1 MAQLPTVPRNNGLS
15 FQGCGVSKPSGES
28 ISIDVCAR
36 IQGGRSNRRTGFA
49 GAPSLAN
56 KINIDTNSPDISYKC
71 IANLTSLAAYQFAV
85 ELTGADQFLTTPTI
99 QTGGSITTQPHPPF
113 SQYNGEKFG
122 CITVTPNNTGDIC
135 ITVQQFEFA
144 ES

>member
-1 MAQLPTVPRNNGLS
+1 MAQIPTVPQNNGLS
-15 FQGCGVSKPSGES
+15 FQGCGVSKPGGGS

-49 GAPSLAN
+49 GTPALTDGTVS
-56 KINIDTNSPDISYKC
+56 INTNSPDTSYKC

-85 ELTGADQFLTTPTI
+85 RLTGDDQFLNTPTI

-113 SQYNGEKFG
+113 SQYSAERCG

-135 ITVQQFEFA
+135 ITVNQFDD
-144 ES
+144 S